1 MFKLSCKGKGIWDHD
16 GKIFRLETS
25 TEDTGECVLGI
36 NYTSVSLCGGM
47 SIALYRGQPRYSRCN
62 VRNMCRMVK

>member
-25 TEDTGECVLGI
+25 TEDTGECV
-36 NYTSVSLCGGM
+36 CGGL
-47 SIALYRGQPRYSRCN
+47 IIHLFPYVGECP
-62 VRNMCRMVK
+62 